1 MDGLYPDDAE
11 VLYHS
16 SQIYGNMAFQSI
28 KRMSEVA
35 PGSPWRSLAAAEV
48 DESQGLTAAAIEWYR
63 QVLAI
68 DPKHPGIHYRIGRTL
83 LEQGRKTGA
92 QQDQT
97 DALKEFLA
105 ELEIDPSNANAAYES
120 GEIYRNL
127 ADYPN
132 AEKYF
137 GLAIKY
143 YPDFDDAEIGLATA
157 YLAEDKAKEAI
168 PALRKAIAIDQKNE
182 VSWYRLSQAERSVG
196 DLAEQSK
203 AMAEFRRL
211 HEAQQ
216 SQANRA
222 ETTQQPEVTRQTIG
236 VNTTP

>member
-1 MDGLYPDDAE
+1 
-11 VLYHS
+11 
-16 SQIYGNMAFQSI
+16 MAFQSI

-35 PGSPWRSLAAAEV
+35 PSSPWRYLAAAEV
-48 DESQGLTAAAIEWYR
+48 NESQGLTAAAIEQYR

-68 DPKHPGIHYRIGRTL
+68 DPGHPGVHYRIGRTL

-92 QQDQT
+92 AQDQT

-105 ELEIDPSNANAAYES
+105 ELELDPSNANAAYEA

-137 GLAIKY
+137 GLAIEY
-143 YPDFDDAEIGLATA
+143 YPEFDDAEIGLATA
-157 YLAEDKAKEAI
+157 YLADDKARQAI
-168 PALRKAIAIDQKNE
+168 PALRKAIAIDPTNE

-196 DLAEQSK
+196 DLAEQNK

-211 HEAQQ
+211 HQAQA
-216 SQANRA
+216 SRA
-222 ETTQQPEVTRQTIG
+222 ETNQQSEVTRQTIG
-236 VNTTP
+236 ADKTP